1 MSYLIMKKH
10 QFHKTIVLYK
20 VYFIVITRPDTDSW
34 TLLIISLL
42 TEAKVKNRTAGSIIC
57 ILFMSWCMQLAFERD
72 DEGIFIKRTV
82 FRTSFM
88 LYSLHTEQEIMKI
101 QKIYPTDHPTGKS
114 YTSHDSMDGCYPK
127 DNSPNLH

>member
-1 MSYLIMKKH
+1 MSNLIMKKH

-57 ILFMSWCMQLAFERD
+57 
-72 DEGIFIKRTV
+72 T
-82 FRTSFM
+82 
-88 LYSLHTEQEIMKI
+88 
-101 QKIYPTDHPTGKS
+101 IYVLMYAVG
-114 YTSHDSMDGCYPK
+114 
-127 DNSPNLH
+127 L